1 MGSGSCCASRTTSCV
16 NGVSRRGAVAC
27 ANQSAK
33 FAGRR
38 NRPYALRSRAST
50 ARHRRKPQFILPIS
64 HRNRDSR
71 MKTNPRTQV
80 VAFALLCSVSILLW
94 WHALLGTLRLALS
107 DEAYTHILLIVP
119 LSLALI
125 YFERKLSPWHA
136 ELGASA
142 GAFLLAGALLI
153 AGFARWGARG
163 VSADLRLSLSM
174 FAIVIWWIASVIV
187 CFGMSAFRRF
197 LFPLC
202 FLFWVVPAPAAVL
215 NWIIPALQN
224 ESAVAAR
231 MFFQIARVPVEQ
243 DGTLLDIPGLR
254 LDVAPECSSI
264 RSSILLMVITMVLAH
279 LFLRSWWRKALLI
292 AAAIPLA
299 VAKNGL
305 RIFVIAE
312 LGTRVDRGF
321 LHGNFHRHGGIL
333 FLGIAVASVV
343 LLLWAL
349 HRWEDKKIRGRAVC

>member
-1 MGSGSCCASRTTSCV
+1 MDEEG
-16 NGVSRRGAVAC
+16 
-27 ANQSAK
+27 
-33 FAGRR
+33 
-38 NRPYALRSRAST
+38 L
-50 ARHRRKPQFILPIS
+50 
-64 HRNRDSR
+64 
-71 MKTNPRTQV
+71 KTRTQCSSLEATPRSQLIV
-80 VAFALLCSVSILLW
+80 FVLLCGLSLLLW
-94 WHALLGTLRLALS
+94 WHALASTLQIALTE
-107 DEAYTHILLIVP
+107 EADSHILLILV
-119 LSLALI
+119 LAVALI
-125 YFERKLSPWHA
+125 YFEGRLSRPHS
-136 ELGASA
+136 EPGVTLGV
-142 GAFLLAGALLI
+142 FLLAGALLI
-153 AGFARWGARG
+153 AGFARWGAPG

-187 CFGMSAFRRF
+187 CFGVSAFRRF

-343 LLLWAL
+343 VLLWAL
-349 HRWEDKKIRGRAVC
+349 HRWEDKKIRERAVR